1 MGCTSA
7 KGSGKSKQEN
17 GEFAANKYVSD
28 NQKPQNVEDIKDFH
42 FSSGDMVGEKMG
54 KINKDYTL
62 MNPPLGK
69 GAFGEVRRAVHKQ
82 TQILRAVKII
92 SKQQTPKEE
101 QIRLKNE
108 VEILKSLDHPNII
121 KVFEFYQDTR
131 FLYIVTELCQGGELF
146 DKIIDEKQFTENK
159 AAETMKQILGAVN
172 YCHSKNI
179 CHRDLKP
186 ENILYESNKP
196 GALIKLVDFGTSI
209 AYNPQEKMK
218 QQFGTPYY
226 IAPEVLERKYD
237 NKCDIWSCGV
247 ILYIL
252 LCGYPPFN
260 GSSDQMITDK
270 VKLGKFGFD
279 TDEWN
284 YVSKEAKEFICK
296 MLEKDPKKRIS
307 AYDAL
312 NDPWIQK
319 YSEKTNCDM
328 PTLVT
333 SLNNMR
339 NFRAEKKL
347 QEATLMFFVNH
358 LATKEE
364 KNELLKIF
372 QALDTNRDGRLSRE
386 ELINGY
392 RKILNQGQEEI
403 AEEEV
408 NRIMNAVDTNHS
420 GSIDYTEWVMATI
433 NREQL
438 LSKQRL
444 DVAFKMFDKD
454 GSGTLS
460 IDEIRDLFGNQIGI
474 SEKVWREMLTEAD
487 DNGDGQISFKEFK
500 DMMLKLV
507 DNQQQSLLQELKQI
521 ENQKQ
526 E

>member
-159 AAETMKQILGAVN
+159 AAETMKQILGANNLYFQVIQL
-172 YCHSKNI
+172 I
-179 CHRDLKP
+179 C
-186 ENILYESNKP
+186 
-196 GALIKLVDFGTSI
+196 
-209 AYNPQEKMK
+209 YNNFPN
-218 QQFGTPYY
+218 
-226 IAPEVLERKYD
+226 R
-237 NKCDIWSCGV
+237 
-247 ILYIL
+247 
-252 LCGYPPFN
+252 YPPFN